1 MPDVGLEK
9 FRIFIFI
16 LYPMLTVSNYSG
28 VGKSHPRRGLFNSFG
43 SRSGK
48 VNYRWDLLDIDFVFL
63 FLEWFIKKIKKN
75 IGYRSGKVN

>member
-48 VNYRWDLLDIDFVFL
+48 VNYRWDLLDIDFVF
-63 FLEWFIKKIKKN
+63 FRIIYKKKIKEN
-75 IGYRSGKVN
+75 NGSRSGKVN